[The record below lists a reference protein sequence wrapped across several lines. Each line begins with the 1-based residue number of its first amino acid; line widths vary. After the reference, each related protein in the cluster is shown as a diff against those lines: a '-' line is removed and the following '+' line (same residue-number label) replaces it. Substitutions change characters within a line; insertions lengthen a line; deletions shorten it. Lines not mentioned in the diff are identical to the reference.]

1 MLDDYQ
7 ASMSEKRTVKPH
19 HVRYYAKCVE
29 TSYVEF
35 LGEQTT
41 MIYTHVAN
49 EREHLRRQEP
59 SQRA

>member
-29 TSYVEF
+29 TSQEF

-41 MIYTHVAN
+41 MIYTYVAN
-49 EREHLRRQEP
+49 EREHPRRQEP